1 MQLLRRGAVGPA
13 VAEIKTTLAALGLL
27 PTVNERQDNHH
38 SDGRVF
44 DAAVEHAV
52 RAFQQRRGL
61 ITDGVVGPA
70 TYRELRDASWS
81 LGDRPL
87 AYLVSQPLTGDD
99 VYALQ
104 ERLLELGY
112 DAGRPDGLFGRQTEH
127 ALRTF
132 QRDYGLSA
140 DGMCGHETLRALRQ
154 LSPKVRGGR
163 PVLLREQERMHRAGP
178 RLRGKRIVIDPGHG
192 GHDRGVA
199 VGDVCEADLVWDLA
213 RRLEGR
219 MVATGM
225 EAVLSRGPHACP
237 PEADRA
243 VFANNLGAD
252 LFLSLH
258 TDSNHSPLAQ
268 GVATFHFGA
277 GNGTTTSTMGEAL
290 AGIIQ
295 RELVARTGMLDG
307 RTHPKTWEV
316 LRLTKAPAV
325 RVEVGYL
332 TNVDDRHRLLN
343 PSFRD
348 VVAEG
353 ILIAIKRLYL
363 LGKNDQPTGT
373 FTFDDLL
380 RYEFAKAE

>member
-1 MQLLRRGAVGPA
+1 
-13 VAEIKTTLAALGLL
+13 
-27 PTVNERQDNHH
+27 
-38 SDGRVF
+38 
-44 DAAVEHAV
+44 
-52 RAFQQRRGL
+52 
-61 ITDGVVGPA
+61 
-70 TYRELRDASWS
+70 
-81 LGDRPL
+81 
-87 AYLVSQPLTGDD
+87 
-99 VYALQ
+99 
-104 ERLLELGY
+104 
-112 DAGRPDGLFGRQTEH
+112 
-127 ALRTF
+127 
-132 QRDYGLSA
+132 
-140 DGMCGHETLRALRQ
+140 
-154 LSPKVRGGR
+154 
-163 PVLLREQERMHRAGP
+163 
-178 RLRGKRIVIDPGHG
+178 
-192 GHDRGVA
+192 
-199 VGDVCEADLVWDLA
+199 
-213 RRLEGR
+213 